1 MKNRI
6 LVVDDEESIRW
17 VLSTSLEKQGYEVDL
32 GVNGTEALEK
42 AFSNNYSL
50 IILDINMPDISGL
63 TVLKE
68 LKEKDYKRP
77 VVLITA
83 QNTVN
88 NAITGIKLGAY
99 DYIAKPFD
107 LDEVN
112 RLVAKIITNFKQS
125 EKARKKKTTEITE
138 SELNLGIIV
147 GKSPEML
154 DIYKTVGRIA
164 DRDITVLITGES
176 GTGKELI
183 AKAIHSNSSRN

>member
-68 LKEKDYKRP
+68 LKDKDYKRP

-107 LDEVN
+107 LIQLI
-112 RLVAKIITNFKQS
+112 RLYTII
-125 EKARKKKTTEITE
+125 
-138 SELNLGIIV
+138 
-147 GKSPEML
+147 
-154 DIYKTVGRIA
+154 
-164 DRDITVLITGES
+164 
-176 GTGKELI
+176 
-183 AKAIHSNSSRN
+183 

>member
-1 MKNRI
+1 
-6 LVVDDEESIRW
+6 
-17 VLSTSLEKQGYEVDL
+17 
-32 GVNGTEALEK
+32 
-42 AFSNNYSL
+42 
-50 IILDINMPDISGL
+50 MPDISGL

-68 LKEKDYKRP
+68 LKDKDYKRP

-125 EKARKKKTTEITE
+125 EKARKKKE
-138 SELNLGIIV
+138 
-147 GKSPEML
+147 
-154 DIYKTVGRIA
+154 
-164 DRDITVLITGES
+164 
-176 GTGKELI
+176 
-183 AKAIHSNSSRN
+183 

>member
-125 EKARKKKTTEITE
+125 EKPK
-138 SELNLGIIV
+138 LQ
-147 GKSPEML
+147 
-154 DIYKTVGRIA
+154 
-164 DRDITVLITGES
+164 
-176 GTGKELI
+176 
-183 AKAIHSNSSRN
+183 KAGSISA